1 MKVFIPNTQE
11 DRLRQILNRVGLS
24 FEPEVELL
32 KCMLLRQFLLFAMQP
47 KSYVVAIYKKYRV
60 RKDVDQ
66 LNIKNVETKLITD
79 LIAEL
84 DKVLSGKLAEAP
96 SARLDE
102 AFVRAEGRDIHIKR
116 CHFVRLF
123 NGQGPPCRLHDGP

>member
-1 MKVFIPNTQE
+1 
-11 DRLRQILNRVGLS
+11 
-24 FEPEVELL
+24 
-32 KCMLLRQFLLFAMQP
+32 MLLRQFLLFAMQP

-84 DKVLSGKLAEAP
+84 DKGTGSKKKLG
-96 SARLDE
+96 LQK
-102 AFVRAEGRDIHIKR
+102 FQKT
-116 CHFVRLF
+116 
-123 NGQGPPCRLHDGP
+123 